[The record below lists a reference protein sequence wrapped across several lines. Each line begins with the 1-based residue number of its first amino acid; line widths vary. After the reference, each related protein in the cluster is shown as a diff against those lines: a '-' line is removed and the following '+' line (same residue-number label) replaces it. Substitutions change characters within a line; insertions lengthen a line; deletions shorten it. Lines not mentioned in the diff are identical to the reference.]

1 MGENEIIEKGRSL
14 MLSKS
19 FSFSSNAPAALRPQ
33 PVGPPVSPEPA
44 PKPSHVLLSGASVTL
59 VPLSLDHAA
68 DLFDA
73 VGGEEKRTLWT
84 YMGDGPYISKAEFE
98 QAVLAKSKSDDPLFF
113 AIISTETQKAIG
125 YATLMRIDAKS
136 RSVEVGNIMFSPLLQ
151 RTKAATEAM
160 YLLAKHVF
168 VDLGYRRYE
177 WKCDNLNGPS
187 KRAALRFG
195 FTFEGI
201 FRQHMIYKSR
211 SRDTAWFSII
221 DTEWPVVC
229 RGYEAW
235 LDDTN
240 FDEYGQQKQ
249 RLDDLREK
257 LQDQGGSVVLYTG

>member
-1 MGENEIIEKGRSL
+1 MSKNEIIQEGKSL
-14 MLSKS
+14 TISKS
-19 FSFSSNAPAALRPQ
+19 FLFPSNAAAVPQ
-33 PVGPPVSPEPA
+33 PQPTGPPVSPEPA
-44 PKPSHVLLSGASVTL
+44 PRPLHAVLSGSSVTL
-59 VPLSLDHAA
+59 VPLGHDHAA

-73 VGGEEKRTLWT
+73 VGGEEKRSLWT
-84 YMGDGPYISKAEFE
+84 YMGDGPYVSRAEFE
-98 QAVLAKSKSDDPLFF
+98 EAILAKSKSDDPLFF
-113 AIISTETQKAIG
+113 AIINTETQKAIG
-125 YATLMRIDAKS
+125 YATLMRIDTKS

-221 DTEWPVVC
+221 DTEWPVV
-229 RGYEAW
+229 RRAFEAW
-235 LDDTN
+235 LADTN
-240 FDEYGQQKQ
+240 FDEHGRQKQ
-249 RLDDLREK
+249 RLDDLREE
-257 LQDQGGSVVLYTG
+257 LQGQGGPVVLQTD